1 MFSPEILGRFK
12 RALMFLRA
20 YRLAL
25 FFVLL
30 LSFALAGLNAVE
42 PLVLKYIFD
51 SLGCTG
57 AEKSIISG
65 LIILF
70 LVSIGRE
77 LIGGSSNWLTWK
89 VRLGIHYLLLE
100 ATVERLQ
107 TLPISFHRRET
118 VGAIMTRLDRG
129 IQGFLGAATEIAFQA
144 LPAIVYLGISIWIM
158 LTLDWRLAVLV
169 MAFTPLPIIITALAS
184 REHIRRE
191 RTLLDKWMSIY
202 SRFNEVLAGIITV
215 KSFVMEDVERKRF
228 LRDVSAANRIVV
240 KGVGIDTGIGAAQNL
255 ILALARL
262 SAIAMGGLLIIKG
275 QSTLGT
281 LIAFL
286 GYLGGLFGPVQGLT
300 NIMRSLRTASVSLE
314 SVFSILDAPD
324 HMKDAPDARDIP
336 PVKGAVRFS
345 KVRFTYENQKAP
357 ILDGINFKV
366 EPGQVIALVG
376 PSGAGKSTM
385 MALLQR
391 LYDPCQGTVKV
402 DGIDLKTVKQ
412 RSLRRQIGVVLQ
424 EPLLFNETITN
435 NIAYGK
441 PDASLAEIMQVAKLA
456 NAHDFIMSLPNGYD
470 TVIGER
476 GGRLSAGERQRL
488 AIARALLKNPPILIL
503 DEATSALDAE
513 TEALVQEAIEKLL
526 RCRTTFIIAH
536 RLSTVVSADR
546 ILVLKDG
553 KIIEDG
559 THLELMAAGGYYSS
573 LVFRQ
578 TRGLLPTNWAY
589 EEEPGLAAEI
599 VSSVRVMES

>member
-1 MFSPEILGRFK
+1 MFSPEIIGRFK
-12 RALMFLRA
+12 RALRFLSA

-25 FFVLL
+25 IVVLL

-42 PLVLKYIFD
+42 PLVLKYLFD
-51 SLGCTG
+51 SLGG
-57 AEKSIISG
+57 SNAEGSIISG
-65 LIILF
+65 LIVLF

-77 LIGGSSNWLTWK
+77 LIGGGSNWLTWK

-107 TLPISFHRRET
+107 TLPVSFHRRQT

-144 LPAIVYLGISIWIM
+144 LPAVVYLGISVWIM
-158 LTLDWRLAVLV
+158 LSLDWRLAVLV
-169 MAFTPLPIIITALAS
+169 LAFTPLPIFITALAS

-215 KSFVMEDVERKRF
+215 KSFVMEDTERKRF

-262 SAIAMGGLLIIKG
+262 SAIALGGLLILRG
-275 QSTLGT
+275 ESTLGT

-314 SVFSILDAPD
+314 AVFSILDAPD
-324 HMKDAPDARDIP
+324 YMKDAPDARELP

-357 ILDGINFKV
+357 ILDGIDIKV

-441 PDASLAEIMQVAKLA
+441 PDAPLSEIMRVAKIA
-456 NAHDFIMSLPNGYD
+456 NAHEFIMSLPDGYD

-513 TEALVQEAIEKLL
+513 TESLVQEAIEKLL

-559 THLELMAAGGYYSS
+559 THQELMAASGYYSS

-599 VSSVRVMES
+599 VSPVHVMES